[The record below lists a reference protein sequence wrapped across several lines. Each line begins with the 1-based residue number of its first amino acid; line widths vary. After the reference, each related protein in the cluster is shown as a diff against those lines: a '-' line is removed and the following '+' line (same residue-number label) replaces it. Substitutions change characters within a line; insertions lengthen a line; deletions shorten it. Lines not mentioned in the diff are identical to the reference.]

1 MGDMK
6 KEMMQE
12 LMGKGPASLS
22 KVFGIN
28 EDDGIK
34 EPAEQM
40 IPADKIHPSSKN
52 PFRVEMNEEMVE
64 LIASVKEM
72 GILIPLILRPHPE
85 IDNDYEIIAGH
96 RRYFAGSHL
105 NLKEYP
111 AITRTLTDE
120 EADIIM
126 VDSNLNREN
135 ISISEKAFAYRLKYE
150 AIKKNVGRNWNAKSN
165 GELSS
170 PLKKG
175 SEIIAEQMGV
185 SDRTIKDYVR
195 LTYLSKKMLN
205 AVDQKQL
212 PIKAAVQLSYLPLKV
227 QDFLQSIMEEENL
240 KIDLD
245 AAKMLREKLSEA
257 EDESISI
264 DDVHKLLKPSQIQ
277 EPLESRPKAAIKI
290 NKSARKRFFPQNY
303 DDYQIQQ
310 VIEELLG
317 AWAKKHNPEF
327 EEGKEQK

>member
-28 EDDGIK
+28 EGDGTK

-40 IPADKIHPSSKN
+40 IPADKIHPSDKN
-52 PFRVEMNEEMVE
+52 PFRVEMNGEMIE
-64 LIASVKEM
+64 LIASIKER
-72 GILIPLILRPHPE
+72 GILVPLILRPHPGVAGE
-85 IDNDYEIIAGH
+85 YEIIAGH

-111 AITRTLTDE
+111 ATTRNLTDE

-150 AIKKNVGRNWNAKSN
+150 AIKRTSGRKCCGEEMGRRNSPIKKSS
-165 GELSS
+165 G
-170 PLKKG
+170 
-175 SEIIAEQMGV
+175 IIAEQMGV

-195 LTYLSKKMLN
+195 LTYLSRKMLD
-205 AVDQKQL
+205 VVEQKEL
-212 PIKAAVQLSYLPLKV
+212 PIKAAVQLSYLPLKA
-227 QDFLQSIMEEENL
+227 QDFLHSIMEAENL

-245 AAKMLREKLSEA
+245 AAKMLKEQFA
-257 EDESISI
+257 EVENERISM
-264 DDVHKLLKPSQIQ
+264 DDVYGFLKSAQMRK
-277 EPLESRPKAAIKI
+277 PLESKPKAAIKI
-290 NKSARKRFFPQNY
+290 NKSARKRFFPQSY

-317 AWAKKHNPEF
+317 AWAREHNPEF
-327 EEGKEQK
+327 ENGGSN